1 MLFSQIADLPGAT
14 VISRQAD
21 EVEVRHLLTDSRSLH
36 FPQHTLFIAI
46 KGPSHDGHKYLESLF
61 NQGVRHFVIEEE
73 SGLTPALKKS
83 SNIIKVERGLRF
95 LQTMAAYKR
104 SLFHIPVLAITGS
117 NAKTIVKEW
126 IWQMLHTDYAVV
138 RSPKSYNSQLG
149 VPLSVWEMEGYHS
162 MAIFEAGISTYYE
175 MEYLRNVIQPV
186 HGIFTNIGTAHDQG
200 FKSQSDKIREKLKL
214 FVGVEHLVY
223 CKDHKAIDD
232 EVQAQQ
238 IPSFTWSR
246 KDKAADIQI
255 VKEERQSN
263 GWDLDLSIRGQVQR
277 IHIPFSDGASVE
289 NAMHAMAYLVL
300 FGFSVED
307 IAQRVAR
314 LEAVHMRLEL
324 KNGINSSVLID
335 DSYNNDLMGLS
346 LALDFATQHRR
357 TLPLTVILSDV
368 LQSGL
373 APEELYKSIA
383 ELLQSKKVTQLIGIG
398 PLFSSF
404 AKVFPSTTQLFSDTT
419 HFLKEFD
426 FTSLKNELILVKGA
440 RSFGF
445 EAITQRLEEKVH
457 GTRFE
462 IDLDALVHNLNYYRS
477 IAKPGTKI
485 MGMVKAFAYGSGS
498 HQVAQLLQHRGIDYL
513 AVAYADEGVVLRN
526 YGITVPIMVLNPD
539 RQTFATLIRYRLE
552 PEIYSFKILKEWIE
566 YLDWEN
572 ASANI
577 HLKLDTGMH
586 RLGFEKKDV
595 QALLELL
602 LLHQNRVT
610 IAGAFTHLAAADE
623 EVWNEF
629 TETQLKE
636 FQSFCGLLETSLG
649 YSFIKH
655 ALNSAGI
662 VRFPEYSFDMVRL
675 GIGLYGVEVNGLF
688 QHKLMNVGK
697 LITHVS
703 QLKQVEAGE
712 TVGYSRKGKA
722 TKSTAIATIAIG
734 YADGFDRRFS
744 NGVGKVSING
754 VLCPVI
760 GNVCMDMT
768 MIDVS
773 GVEVKEGDEVIVFG
787 DSPTLIEQ
795 SKAIGTIAYE
805 LLTGIGER
813 VKRVFFKQ

>member
-21 EVEVRHLLTDSRSLH
+21 EVPVRHLLTDSRALH
-36 FPQHTLFIAI
+36 FPQYTLFIAM
-46 KGPSHDGHKYLESLF
+46 KGPSHDGHQYLEHLF
-61 NQGVRHFVIEEE
+61 TQGVRHFVIEDETLL
-73 SGLTPALKKS
+73 SAQIKQS
-83 SNIIKVERGLRF
+83 SNVIKVEHGLRF
-95 LQTMAAYKR
+95 LQTIAAYKR

-126 IWQMLHTDYAVV
+126 LWQMLHTDHAVV

-149 VPLSVWEMEGYHS
+149 VPLSVWEMEGYHAK
-162 MAIFEAGISTYYE
+162 AIFEAGISTYQE
-175 MEYLRNVIQPV
+175 MEHLQKVIQPV

-200 FKSQSDKIREKLKL
+200 FKSQSDKIKEKLKL
-214 FVGVEHLVY
+214 FIGVEHLVY
-223 CKDHKAIDD
+223 CKDHTAIAA
-232 EVQAQQ
+232 EVEAQH

-246 KDKAADIQI
+246 KEQSTDVKI
-255 VKEERQSN
+255 VKEERKGD
-263 GWDLDLSIRGQVQR
+263 GWDLELVVQNQSHQ
-277 IHIPFSDGASVE
+277 IHIPFSDEASVE
-289 NAMHAMAYLVL
+289 NAMHGITYLVL
-300 FGFSVED
+300 SGFSMQD

-314 LEAVHMRLEL
+314 LESVHMRLEL
-324 KNGINSSVLID
+324 KNGINGSVIID
-335 DSYNNDLMGLS
+335 DSYNNDLIGLS
-346 LALDFATQHRR
+346 LALDFAAQHRR

-373 APEELYKSIA
+373 APEELYESIA
-383 ELLQSKKVTQLIGIG
+383 ELLRSKKATQLIGIG

-404 AKVFPSTTQLFSDTT
+404 AHLFPTSTQLFSDTT
-419 HFLKEFD
+419 HFLKEFN
-426 FTSLKNELILVKGA
+426 FNSLKNELILVKGA

-477 IAKPGTKI
+477 IAQPGTKI
-485 MGMVKAFAYGSGS
+485 MAMVKAFAYGSGS
-498 HQVAQLLQHRGIDYL
+498 YQVAQLLQHRGIDYL

-526 YGITVPIMVLNPD
+526 HGITVPIMVMNPD
-539 RQTFATLIRYRLE
+539 RQTFATLLRYKLE
-552 PEIYSFKILKEWIE
+552 PEMYSFKILREWIE

-572 ASANI
+572 ASSSI

-586 RLGFEKKDV
+586 RLGFERKDIDPLV
-595 QALLELL
+595 ELL
-602 LLHQNRVT
+602 VLHQNRIAV
-610 IAGAFTHLAAADE
+610 AGAFTHLAAADE

-629 TETQLKE
+629 TETQIKE
-636 FQSFCGLLETSLG
+636 FQSLCGTLESALN
-649 YSFIKH
+649 YKFLKH
-655 ALNSAGI
+655 VLNSAGI
-662 VRFPEYSFDMVRL
+662 VRFPQYSFDMVRL

-688 QHKLMNVGK
+688 QNKLMNVGK

-703 QLKQVEAGE
+703 QIKHVESTD
-712 TVGYSRKGKA
+712 TVGYSRKGKL
-722 TKSTAIATIAIG
+722 TKTTTIATIAIG

-754 VLCPVI
+754 VLCAVI

-768 MIDVS
+768 MIDIS

-805 LLTGIGER
+805 LLTGVGER